1 MLTYQTDTA
10 PCTLGQGR
18 VVYEC
23 AMISSIMSSVW
34 WDGLVLNALV
44 LILAVTLD
52 RLLPEP
58 PAKIH
63 PVVWMG
69 RTISALERIA
79 PQSPPAAL
87 LFGCVVVVVVVGAW
101 IALAWLLVT
110 ALVSVHPIAYVIGG
124 AILLRTTFTVRGLS
138 SAARQTYQALSEDR
152 LDDAQASL
160 RSLVSRDST
169 SLTAPIVAASAIES
183 VAENTTDSY
192 IGPWLAF
199 ALLGVPGAMAYR
211 AVNTLDSM
219 LGYRGSYEYLGKAS
233 ARLDDAVN
241 LVPARLSALLLL
253 VSGALCRLSVRR
265 AWSIMLR
272 DRGRTAS
279 PNAGVTMS
287 AMAGLLGA
295 QLVKPGHYCLGEGL
309 RDPGAE
315 DIGTAIRVAER
326 AAILGVAVAL
336 GLLAARH
343 AIIS

>member
-1 MLTYQTDTA
+1 MFT
-10 PCTLGQGR
+10 
-18 VVYEC
+18 EC
-23 AMISSIMSSVW
+23 AMISPIMFSVW

-44 LILAVTLD
+44 LILAVALD

-58 PAKIH
+58 PARFH

-69 RTISALERIA
+69 RTISVLERAA
-79 PQSPPAAL
+79 PQSPSAAF
-87 LFGCVVVVVVVGAW
+87 LFGCAVVVVVVGVW
-101 IALAWLLVT
+101 TALAWLLVA
-110 ALVSVHPIAYVIGG
+110 ALVSVHPIAYVMGG

-138 SAARQTYQALSEDR
+138 SAARHTHQTLSEGR
-152 LDDAQASL
+152 LNDARASL
-160 RSLVSRDST
+160 RSLVSRDPT
-169 SLTAPIVAASAIES
+169 SLTASMVAASAIES

-192 IGPWLAF
+192 IGPWLTF
-199 ALLGVPGAMAYR
+199 AVLGVPGAMAYR

-253 VSGALCRLSVRR
+253 VSGALGRLSVRR

-287 AMAGLLGA
+287 AIAGLLGTR
-295 QLVKPGHYCLGEGL
+295 LEKPGHYCLGAGL
-309 RDPGAE
+309 RDPEAG
-315 DIGTAIRVAER
+315 DIGMAVRVAER
-326 AAILGVAVAL
+326 AAILGVVVAL